1 MENWGGG
8 CPFPFHGESEDKMF
22 TVSDIIKDID
32 RGCTANNMVED
43 KFSYR
48 IIFFVN
54 EGNKGSKHYIDTMYG
69 ELRKTLENIIKD
81 YLSLTNRVVIAETTV
96 RKDGK
101 SVCLQS
107 RSYAFSLE
115 EYFRQLSGDGRDSSR
130 RGNYNRYAIG

>member
-1 MENWGGG
+1 MY
-8 CPFPFHGESEDKMF
+8 
-22 TVSDIIKDID
+22 TLSDILADID

-54 EGNKGSKHYIDTMYG
+54 EGNKGSKHYIDAMYG
-69 ELRKTLENIIKD
+69 DLRKTLEDIIKD
-81 YLSLTNRVVIAETTV
+81 HLSLTNRVVIAETTV

-107 RSYAFSLE
+107 HSYAFSLD
-115 EYFRQLSGDGRDSSR
+115 EYFKQIGGERKGDSR
-130 RGNYNRYAIG
+130 NKNTVQHRYAVG

>member
-1 MENWGGG
+1 MY
-8 CPFPFHGESEDKMF
+8 
-22 TVSDIIKDID
+22 TLSDILADID
-32 RGCTANNMVED
+32 RNCAVHNMVED

-54 EGNKGSKHYIDTMYG
+54 EGNKGSKHYIDAMYG
-69 ELRKTLENIIKD
+69 DLRKTLEDIIKD
-81 YLSLTNRVVIAETTV
+81 HLSLTNSVVVAETTV

-115 EYFRQLSGDGRDSSR
+115 EYFKQINGKCRDNSKH
-130 RGNYNRYAIG
+130 GNIMYNRYAVS

>member
-1 MENWGGG
+1 
-8 CPFPFHGESEDKMF
+8 MF

-69 ELRKTLENIIKD
+69 ELRKTLENIIKN

-115 EYFRQLSGDGRDSSR
+115 EYFRQLRGDGGDSSR
-130 RGNYNRYAIG
+130 RGNIMYNRYAVN